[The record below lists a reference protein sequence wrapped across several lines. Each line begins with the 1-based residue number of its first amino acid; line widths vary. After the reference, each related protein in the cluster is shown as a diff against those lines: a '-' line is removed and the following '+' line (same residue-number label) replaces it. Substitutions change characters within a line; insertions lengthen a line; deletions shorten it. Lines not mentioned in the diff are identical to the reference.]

1 MVKLRRIALEV
12 GLAIC
17 LVCVS
22 LPIMAEEWTSLPV
35 KAEGWTQFRGPNGQ
49 GRCASTDLPVS
60 WSEHEGIVWKT
71 LIPGRGWSS
80 PVTLDGNIW
89 LTTATES
96 GHSLR
101 ALCLVA
107 QTGKIRCDV
116 EVFDPASPQHINAK
130 NSHASPSPIIEPG
143 RLYVHF
149 GAMGTAC
156 LDPAT
161 GKVLW
166 RNQDLIID
174 HGEGPG
180 SSPILFGDLL
190 IVNCDGTDRQ
200 FVVALSKKTGHIVWQ
215 TNRSVSVEQKREDM
229 RKAFSTPA
237 IIEVAGRPVL
247 VSTGA
252 DQADAYEP
260 LTGKELWHVHFSGF
274 SDIPIP
280 IVDHDRVYIVT
291 DFIRP
296 ALWAVRADGK
306 GDVTD
311 SHVLWK
317 ATRQIGASASPV
329 QVDKRIYEITDQGV
343 ASCLSTETGKPV
355 WQHRVG
361 GTFSASVLSL
371 GRYVYF
377 TNEQGKTTVIRPGD
391 RYQEVAS
398 NQLDGRILATPTVCG
413 RALLLRTD
421 SHLYRIEATPATT
434 TTSRTPE
441 PKEGLGTN

>member
-1 MVKLRRIALEV
+1 MGNLRRVALVPALVV
-12 GLAIC
+12 GLC
-17 LVCVS
+17 LLAGSRS
-22 LPIMAEEWTSLPV
+22 LRADE
-35 KAEGWTQFRGPNGQ
+35 WTQFRGPNGQ

-71 LIPGRGWSS
+71 PIAGRGWSS

-101 ALCLVA
+101 ALCLA
-107 QTGKIRCDV
+107 ADTGKVRWDV
-116 EVFDPASPQHINAK
+116 EVFHPANPQHVNAK
-130 NSHASPSPIIEPG
+130 NSYASPSPIIEPG

-166 RNQDLIID
+166 RNEDLIID

-180 SSPILFGDLL
+180 SSPLLFGNLL

-200 FVVALSKKTGHIVWQ
+200 FVAGLAKETGRIVWQ
-215 TNRSVSVEQKREDM
+215 TKRSVSVEQKREDM

-237 IIEVAGRPVL
+237 LIDVAGRPQL

-252 DQADAYEP
+252 DQAQAYDP
-260 LTGKELWHVHFSGF
+260 LTGKELWRVHFTGF

-280 IVDHDRVYIVT
+280 IVDRDRVYLMI
-291 DFIRP
+291 DFLRP
-296 ALWAVRADGK
+296 SLWAVRADGT

-317 ATRQIGASASPV
+317 VTRQIGASATPV
-329 QVDKRIYEITDQGV
+329 LADGRIYEVTDQGV
-343 ASCLSTETGKPV
+343 VSCLATETGRSL
-355 WQHRVG
+355 WQHRIG
-361 GTFSASVLSL
+361 GTFSASVVFL

-377 TNEQGKTTVIRPGD
+377 MSEQGKTTVIRPGD
-391 RYQEVAS
+391 KYQEVAS
-398 NQLDGRILATPTVCG
+398 NVLDGRILATPAVCG

-421 SHLYRIEATPATT
+421 SHLYRIEATPATAT
-434 TTSRTPE
+434 TTSRGPE
-441 PKEGLGTN
+441 AKASLGTN

>member
-1 MVKLRRIALEV
+1 MVNLRGIASV
-12 GLAIC
+12 AGLAIC
-17 LVCVS
+17 VFS
-22 LPIMAEEWTSLPV
+22 ISPPSRADE
-35 KAEGWTQFRGPNGQ
+35 WTQFRGPNGQ

-60 WSEHEGIVWKT
+60 WSEQEGIVWKT
-71 LIPGRGWSS
+71 PIPGRGWSS

-89 LTTATES
+89 LTTATHS

-101 ALCLVA
+101 AICLVA
-107 QTGKIRCDV
+107 KTGQVRWDV
-116 EVFDPASPQHINAK
+116 EVFHPANPQHVNAK

-143 RLYVHF
+143 RLFVHY

-161 GKVLW
+161 GRVLW
-166 RNQDLIID
+166 RNENLIID

-180 SSPILFGDLL
+180 SSPLLFGNLL

-200 FVVALSKKTGHIVWQ
+200 FVAALAKETGRIVWQ
-215 TNRSVSVEQKREDM
+215 TKRSVSVDQKREDL

-237 IIEVAGRPVL
+237 MIDVDGRPQL

-252 DQADAYEP
+252 DQAEAYEP
-260 LTGKELWHVHFSGF
+260 LTGKELWRVHFSGF

-280 IVDHDRVYIVT
+280 VVDRDRVYIVT
-291 DFIRP
+291 DFSRP
-296 ALWAVRADGK
+296 ALWAVRVDGK

-317 ATRQIGASASPV
+317 VARQIGASASPV
-329 QVDKRIYEITDQGV
+329 LAEKRLYEITDQGV
-343 ASCLSTETGKPV
+343 VSCLSTETGKPV

-377 TNEQGKTTVIRPGD
+377 TSEQGKTTVIRPSD

-398 NQLDGRILATPTVCG
+398 NELNGRILATPTVCG

-421 SHLYRIEATPATT
+421 SHLYRIEATPATA
-434 TTSRTPE
+434 TTSRAPE
-441 PKEGLGTN
+441 SKNSLGTN

>member
-1 MVKLRRIALEV
+1 MGNLRRIALVPVLGV
-12 GLAIC
+12 GLC
-17 LVCVS
+17 L
-22 LPIMAEEWTSLPV
+22 LATTELLRADE
-35 KAEGWTQFRGPNGQ
+35 WTQFRGPNGQ

-71 LIPGRGWSS
+71 PIAGRGWSS

-89 LTTATES
+89 LTTATEN

-101 ALCLVA
+101 AVCLA
-107 QTGKIRCDV
+107 ADTGKVRWDV
-116 EVFDPASPQHINAK
+116 EVFHPANPQHVNAK
-130 NSHASPSPIIEPG
+130 NSYASPSPIVEPG

-156 LDPAT
+156 LDSAT

-166 RNQDLIID
+166 RNEDLIID

-180 SSPILFGDLL
+180 SSPFLFGRLL

-200 FVVALSKKTGHIVWQ
+200 FVAALAKETGRIVWQ
-215 TNRSVSVEQKREDM
+215 TKRSVSVEQKREDM

-237 IIEVAGRPVL
+237 IIDVAGRPQL

-252 DQADAYEP
+252 DQAQAYDP
-260 LTGKELWHVHFSGF
+260 LTGKELWRVHFTGF

-280 IVDHDRVYIVT
+280 IVDRDRVYLMI

-296 ALWAVRADGK
+296 SLWAVRADGA

-311 SHVLWK
+311 THVLWK
-317 ATRQIGASASPV
+317 VTRQIGASATPV
-329 QVDKRIYEITDQGV
+329 LADGRIYEVTDQGV
-343 ASCLSTETGKPV
+343 ASCMATETGRSL
-355 WQHRVG
+355 WQHRIG
-361 GTFSASVLSL
+361 GTFSASVVAL

-377 TNEQGKTTVIRPGD
+377 TSEQGKTTVIRPGEK
-391 RYQEVAS
+391 YQEVAT
-398 NQLDGRILATPTVCG
+398 NLLDGRILATPAVCG

-421 SHLYRIEATPATT
+421 SHLYRIEATPATA
-434 TTSRTPE
+434 TTSRGPE
-441 PKEGLGTN
+441 TKSSLGTN